1 MTDLGALRPEW
12 ADACCSV
19 CPAQTLGLGAF
30 DVALRPFH
38 GQAFVD
44 GVRVDSATGV
54 PTCVH
59 PFRVG
64 LPPGAYASAGEPLP
78 ESCAPVVEQGRKP
91 IGGLDWPGVPREVF
105 VPTAEQL
112 VLPEVVEDLE
122 AWLIAMLR
130 TAADNEMASAL
141 EQAEA
146 KAAERF
152 TGEQI
157 LTALRRVLA
166 TRAIPLDHPFPQAGR
181 K

>member
-1 MTDLGALRPEW
+1 MIGYPSLRLGQVTAGPRPEW

-19 CPAQTLGLGAF
+19 CPAQTLGPGAF
-30 DVALRPFH
+30 DVQPRPFH
-38 GQAFVD
+38 GQSFVD
-44 GVRVDSATGV
+44 GMRIDGASGV

-78 ESCAPVVEQGRKP
+78 TLDEPAAQKGRKP
-91 IGGLDWPGVPREVF
+91 IGGLDWPGVSREAF

-112 VLPEVVEDLE
+112 ALPEDTEDLE

-130 TAADNEMASAL
+130 TAGHNEMASAL

-146 KAAERF
+146 IAAERF
-152 TGEQI
+152 SGEQI
-157 LTALRRVLA
+157 VTALRRVLA
-166 TRAIPLDHPFPQAGR
+166 YELR
-181 K
+181 